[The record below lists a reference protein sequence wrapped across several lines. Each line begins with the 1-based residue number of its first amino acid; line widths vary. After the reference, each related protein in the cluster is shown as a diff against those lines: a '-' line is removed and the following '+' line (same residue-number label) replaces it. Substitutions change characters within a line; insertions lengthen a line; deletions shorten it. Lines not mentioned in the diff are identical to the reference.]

1 MKRGLCLI
9 KIGDGFTN
17 QLAALLNK
25 SGENLEMNKQIPL
38 EIGRYHCLFYKYA
51 KGLVLN
57 VDVREGDKYIGKPS
71 IKEYFKYSTI
81 TDTSNVKSIVGAR
94 RNGSF
99 T

>member
-17 QLAALLNK
+17 HLAALLNK

-57 VDVREGDKYIGKPS
+57 GVCLDVREGDTYIGKPS
-71 IKEYFKYSTI
+71 IKEYFKYSTALL
-81 TDTSNVKSIVGAR
+81 NQK
-94 RNGSF
+94 NGEKQNNIG

>member
-9 KIGDGFTN
+9 KIGDGITN
-17 QLAALLNK
+17 HLAALLNK

-51 KGLVLN
+51 EELVLSG
-57 VDVREGDKYIGKPS
+57 VCLDVREGDKYIGKPS
-71 IKEYFKYSTI
+71 IKEYFKYSTALL
-81 TDTSNVKSIVGAR
+81 NQK
-94 RNGSF
+94 NGEKQNNIG

>member
-17 QLAALLNK
+17 HLAALLNK

-38 EIGRYHCLFYKYA
+38 EIGRYHCLFYKYT
-51 KGLVLN
+51 KGLVLSGVCLN
-57 VDVREGDKYIGKPS
+57 VREGDKYMVKPS
-71 IKEYFKYSTI
+71 IKEYFNYSTALL
-81 TDTSNVKSIVGAR
+81 NQK
-94 RNGSF
+94 NGEKQNNIG

>member
-17 QLAALLNK
+17 HLAALLNK

-57 VDVREGDKYIGKPS
+57 GVCLDVR
-71 IKEYFKYSTI
+71 
-81 TDTSNVKSIVGAR
+81 
-94 RNGSF
+94 
-99 T
+99 